1 MTGSPQERTFGR
13 GRFRTGHG
21 AGFRRI
27 AEKIEGICLQRRRSC
42 REARADLDRE
52 RDRVDRKHGPE
63 HAAIGRVPTM
73 RGRANRND
81 RSNPRPWV
89 ASAEY
94 QAYVDAA
101 DAAAQSLYTAIM
113 SGAVERAS
121 SQSCQLLQS
130 AIPRCE
136 HPWNVDLRI
145 VNIKTCGS
153 KSPAACW

>member
-101 DAAAQSLYTAIM
+101 DAAAQSLYTAII
-113 SGAVERAS
+113 SGASSEPRHKAANFCKVQFRVAS
-121 SQSCQLLQS
+121 TPGMSSFELL
-130 AIPRCE
+130 I
-136 HPWNVDLRI
+136 
-145 VNIKTCGS
+145 
-153 KSPAACW
+153 